1 MYIDESSIDMN
12 IKKDMGWGKK
22 GSLISSTKSGKFY
35 EKTNIVAGL
44 NGSKPI
50 APMTFHGT
58 CDKALFEAWVE
69 HFLIKEL
76 KTRPSCN
83 YG

>member
-1 MYIDESSIDMN
+1 MN

-22 GSLISSTKSGKFY
+22 GRLISSTTSGKYY

-44 NGSKPI
+44 NSSKPI
-50 APMTFHGT
+50 ALMTFNGT
-58 CDKALFEAWVE
+58 CDKALFEPWVE
-69 HFLIKEL
+69 HFLITA